1 MASIERYKG
10 RGSLSHTL
18 LLTAQQP
25 QIVKENKQGMLPD
38 FVRLIKMILMK
49 PPTERSKSD
58 KETIKALLESIDSI
72 REIKDMLADEQLL
85 TLSNYCKLEVFDEMQ
100 TLCRHG
106 EFSNSVYFLLEGS
119 VAITSTNEEVFT
131 RDNIKDTIMMVVR
144 PGMVFG
150 EIGVISRIT
159 RTASCVAI
167 LPKTTVMTIRGRTY
181 NDMLSKLIAVN
192 RQKKVNFLAS
202 IPLFDLWEYPKLSAL
217 FESMSACKVNLKYG
231 TKIYNPGEYTGFI
244 YMVASGQIEISYCQ
258 TKQIENEETERTGG
272 LLKKLNSS
280 VVPLLLLAEGTF
292 LGEENHPKYSQDGK
306 TVGKYDAR
314 VVSQHCEIYWI
325 ARQNLMQTVHY
336 NNDLREQI
344 LYHFDKREKELSAN
358 LANTHLLKKK
368 HEVITELSNLE
379 YNLNPKSQVA
389 SSLETPKSIKKFKR
403 VPNTIF
409 DNNRIKNKLKKIH
422 IISNGKKDTF
432 PSKYNLEE
440 VSWYNQAMSANQKSL
455 NKQETSIVLPS
466 PVSKKLAHLSDCN
479 SLQTLQDS
487 QLSPLPKVPGLPSL
501 SRMFNRVKDRLS
513 QQQISALQSKE
524 HTRLTLLTHVDITLQ
539 SDPYSLHENREDS
552 LMMSPFNKPHEP
564 NRYLISKFVG
574 GAGSSN
580 NNRKLVKKHRFA
592 LGNNSKEDRNIFG
605 TLQALSSSTLSGVSP
620 KNNQKAV
627 SMRGGDSP

>member
-100 TLCRHG
+100 ALCRHG

-131 RDNIKDTIMMVVR
+131 RDNIKDTIMMLVR

-292 LGEENHPKYSQDGK
+292 LGEENHVRYSPNGK
-306 TVGKYDAR
+306 TVGKYSAR
-314 VVSQHCEIYWI
+314 VVSHACVVYWI
-325 ARQNLMQTVHY
+325 S
-336 NNDLREQI
+336 I
-344 LYHFDKREKELSAN
+344 AN
-358 LANTHLLKKK
+358 LLK
-368 HEVITELSNLE
+368 
-379 YNLNPKSQVA
+379 
-389 SSLETPKSIKKFKR
+389 
-403 VPNTIF
+403 
-409 DNNRIKNKLKKIH
+409 
-422 IISNGKKDTF
+422 
-432 PSKYNLEE
+432 
-440 VSWYNQAMSANQKSL
+440 
-455 NKQETSIVLPS
+455 
-466 PVSKKLAHLSDCN
+466 
-479 SLQTLQDS
+479 
-487 QLSPLPKVPGLPSL
+487 
-501 SRMFNRVKDRLS
+501 
-513 QQQISALQSKE
+513 
-524 HTRLTLLTHVDITLQ
+524 
-539 SDPYSLHENREDS
+539 
-552 LMMSPFNKPHEP
+552 
-564 NRYLISKFVG
+564 
-574 GAGSSN
+574 
-580 NNRKLVKKHRFA
+580 RFTTKT
-592 LGNNSKEDRNIFG
+592 N
-605 TLQALSSSTLSGVSP
+605 
-620 KNNQKAV
+620 
-627 SMRGGDSP
+627 